1 MRVVNGELLLQEE
14 QDDTWKTLTKMPFQ
28 KILILFVVGN
38 LSITT
43 PLIDKCKQN
52 GVALIVVKPNFRP
65 VFYWSDPSEGN
76 YLLRQK
82 QYAFDVGNLELAK
95 LIVRNKIRNQI
106 ALLENTRKKDE
117 LTLKALASCASL
129 SESLLSA
136 ADYDSLLGLEGSA
149 SKLFFGAY
157 FQDCNWNSRLPRI
170 KPDPINATLDIGYT
184 ILFNYVES
192 MVRLFG
198 FDVYVGVYHKLW
210 FKRKSLICDLME
222 PFRCIVDN
230 AVRNAFKRKQFKVSD
245 FKVIQKQYRLEYGKN
260 TVYTKV
266 FFDAIIKY
274 KLEIFVFVRDYYRS
288 FMRGSTDNFPVFSY

>member
-1 MRVVNGELLLQEE
+1 MNGELLLQEE
-14 QDDTWKTLTKMPFQ
+14 QEGEWKTLTKMPFQ

-38 LSITT
+38 ISITT

-82 QYAFDVGNLELAK
+82 QYSYEDSNIELAK
-95 LIVRNKIRNQI
+95 YLVLNKIQNQI
-106 ALLENTRKKDE
+106 KLLENTRKKDE
-117 LTLKALASCASL
+117 HTLKAIDSCHYTC
-129 SESLLSA
+129 EIIQA
-136 ADYDSLLGLEGSA
+136 ATDYDALLGLEGAA

-157 FQDCNWNSRLPRI
+157 YQDCNWKGRMPRV
-170 KPDPINATLDIGYT
+170 KPDAINATLDIGYT
-184 ILFNYVES
+184 ILFNYIES

-222 PFRCIVDN
+222 PFRCIIDN
-230 AVRNAFKRKQFKVSD
+230 AVRNAFKRKQFKSSD
-245 FKVIQKQYRLEYGKN
+245 FTVIQKQYRLQYGKN
-260 TVYTKV
+260 SEYTKV

-274 KLEIFVFVRDYYRS
+274 KQEIFSFVRDYYRS
-288 FMRGSTDNFPVFSY
+288 FMKGSYDNFPVFSY